1 MIRSFKILFLYY
13 EKTYS
18 ALVERISGNP
28 IKYLV
33 CIEQPNNLNFQ
44 NPFVLTADVHTGS
57 IEYGRRNAYG
67 SLGFTILLAVKSY
80 CYDNGIPLIKD

>member
-1 MIRSFKILFLYY
+1 MISFKIQFVYY

-18 ALVERISGNP
+18 ATVQRVSGDP

-33 CIEQPNNLNFQ
+33 YIEPPNSLDFD
-44 NPFVLTADVHTGS
+44 NPFVLTADINTGS

-67 SLGFTILLAVKSY
+67 SLGFTIRLAVKSY